1 MMEEKYGKLTGFK
14 WTYSDNYYDTT
25 TATSISGDGMEIMV
39 PAGTEGKHLS
49 VSLYTHG
56 QNMIPN
62 SIGGYYKVIEDSNSA
77 ALSNDKAD
85 LTIPTEDIK
94 DADNAG
100 HCRSCRQNATSA
112 IDWTSSDTASSADT
126 GVVTLPQETAN
137 RNAYRRRSPITA
149 RRMIETFTVKV
160 WSASGGRR

>member
-1 MMEEKYGKLTGFK
+1 
-14 WTYSDNYYDTT
+14 
-25 TATSISGDGMEIMV
+25 MV

-85 LTIPTEDIK
+85 LTIPT
-94 DADNAG
+94 DNAG
-100 HCRSCRQNATSA
+100 TAALRQTRLCYRLDEQRSGHYFRHGRCH
-112 IDWTSSDTASSADT
+112 TAA
-126 GVVTLPQETAN
+126 GNGN
-137 RNAYRRRSPITA
+137 RNAYRDA
-149 RRMIETFTVKV
+149 HL
-160 WSASGGRR
+160 